1 MISFLEEIILSDIV
15 SKESFGENE
24 KVEEFSINNLER
36 EPHSDWEDE
45 ADFMKSI
52 RKEECLK

>member
-1 MISFLEEIILSDIV
+1 M
-15 SKESFGENE
+15 SKESFGEKE

-52 RKEECLK
+52 RKEECSK